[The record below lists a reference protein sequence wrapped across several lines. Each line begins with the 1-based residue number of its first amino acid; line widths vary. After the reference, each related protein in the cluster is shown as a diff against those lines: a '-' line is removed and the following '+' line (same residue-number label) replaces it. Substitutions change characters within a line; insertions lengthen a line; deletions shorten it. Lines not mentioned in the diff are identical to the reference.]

1 MKKLNLPLVMGVIL
15 LMPILTAALVGP
27 LLSPYPVDFTES
39 VRYEDTP
46 EGRVIVAP
54 PSPPSPVYLLGTNK
68 KGNDI
73 LTILLHGAR
82 WTVFSTTIL
91 AFLKLLSGTAWGI
104 LRAFRPPNPL
114 ATVSAGPMNALPL
127 VVFLYFILAPIS
139 KNFPFSPMILVI
151 IFGVVITIFGTPAI
165 AISLEAAAREQMEQ
179 EYFTAALAAGAS
191 GPYLIRHHLMPF
203 LKERLVILFVTET
216 TLTLNT
222 IGQMG
227 IFSIFL
233 GGTVESFN
241 PPTLNS
247 RLHEWAGL
255 VGQSRFNIFSNQWIL
270 LPPLAAYIITVLGL
284 FLLSEGLQRYYHRT
298 YRR

>member
-1 MKKLNLPLVMGVIL
+1 MTKINLPLVLGVIL

-27 LLSPYPVDFTES
+27 LLSPYQADYTES

-68 KGNDI
+68 KGHDI
-73 LTILLHGAR
+73 LTLLLHGAR

-91 AFLKLLSGTAWGI
+91 AFLKLLSGTVWGI
-104 LRAFRPPNPL
+104 RRAFRPPNPL

-139 KNFPFSPMILVI
+139 NNFPFSPMILVI
-151 IFGVVITIFGTPAI
+151 LFGVVITIFGTPAI

-179 EYFTAALAAGAS
+179 EFFMAAQAAGAS
-191 GPYLIRHHLMPF
+191 APYLIRHHLMPF

-227 IFSIFL
+227 IFSVFL
-233 GGTVESFN
+233 GGTIETFD
-241 PPTLNS
+241 PRTFNS

-270 LPPLAAYIITVLGL
+270 LPPLTAYIITVLGL
-284 FLLSEGLQRYYHRT
+284 FLLSEGLQRHYRRT